1 MFLIFIVNGKH
12 VLFVCGVYEIS
23 IEKEKL
29 GKVIIFIASVLIL
42 WHYKFRINA
51 IKTWSII
58 ESPICEDICSV
69 LGLVTELV

>member
-23 IEKEKL
+23 IEEEKL

-51 IKTWSII
+51 KDLEYHIKS
-58 ESPICEDICSV
+58 DV
-69 LGLVTELV
+69 